1 MSRSFKVTK
10 SVSVDLTPD
19 VAEPEQKKVLVMAY
33 SYFTS
38 RKRVPGGMSKE
49 AKEALKGKPRDSE
62 YRIDGVVTTAKQIA
76 DYVAAISAE
85 SEAGKPWTWLADS
98 ADSDRQFIYSNAMS
112 TQSQAAKWW
121 TARLAKVQKSFAEFL
136 AGPDVLQEDQT
147 PDGTMRWL
155 KEGYSL
161 LSGPADT
168 VTLEQIVEAGLAAEQ
183 PVYFE
188 LVTSKPLSGSKKKA

>member
-19 VAEPEQKKVLVMAY
+19 VADPALKKVLVMAY

-62 YRIDGVVTTAKQIA
+62 YRVDGVVTTAKWVA
-76 DYVAAISAE
+76 DYAAAISAE
-85 SEAGKPWTWLADS
+85 SEAAKPWVWPSDP
-98 ADSDRQFIYSNAMS
+98 ADSDRQFIYSNSMS
-112 TQSQAAKWW
+112 TQAQAAKWW
-121 TARLAKVQKSFAEFL
+121 TARLAKVQKDFTEFL
-136 AGPDVLQEDQT
+136 GSEAVVQKDQ
-147 PDGTMRWL
+147 PLNGTMRWPV
-155 KEGYSL
+155 EGYSL
-161 LSGPADT
+161 LSGKTDK
-168 VTLEQIVEAGLAAEQ
+168 VTLEQVVEAGKAAEE

-188 LVTSKPLSGSKKKA
+188 LVTSRPLSGSKKKD